1 MDANKIGSFI
11 KELRIQKVMTQKD
24 LAEQINCTDKAVSRW
39 ETGRGIPEVSLLM
52 PLAKALDV
60 SVNELLSG
68 ERFSLKTDDNIEET
82 NYELIAVPEIITKTD
97 KNLVSVIEE
106 KDREIK
112 NRNKDTLIFLMLCC
126 IQVIIYFVLPN
137 MGMMEPAVFIV
148 GASAANAFLAG
159 LLKTKIKWAFPFFST
174 LVMVVAILYLSDGYE
189 KFALVFALW
198 YIVGSVVVMLV
209 SVIVGILAK
218 RIIRKIK
225 G

>member
-68 ERFSLKTDDNIEET
+68 ERFSLKTDDNIEE
-82 NYELIAVPEIITKTD
+82 NDYELIAVPEIITKTD

-112 NRNKDTLIFLMLCC
+112 NRHKDTLIFLMLCC

-159 LLKTKIKWAFPFFST
+159 LLKSKIKWAFPFFGT
-174 LVMVVAILYLSDGYE
+174 LMMVVAILYLSDGYE

>member
-11 KELRIQKVMTQKD
+11 KELRMQKVMTQKD

-82 NYELIAVPEIITKTD
+82 DYELIAVPEIITKTD

-112 NRNKDTLIFLMLCC
+112 NRTKDTLIFLMLCC

-159 LLKTKIKWAFPFFST
+159 LLKSKIKWAFPFFGT
-174 LVMVVAILYLSDGYE
+174 LMMVVVILYLSDGYE

>member
-11 KELRIQKVMTQKD
+11 KELRMQKVMTQKD

-68 ERFSLKTDDNIEET
+68 ERFSLKTDDNTEET

-159 LLKTKIKWAFPFFST
+159 LLKSKIKWAFPFFGT
-174 LVMVVAILYLSDGYE
+174 LMMVVAILYLSDGYE